1 MKFPGKIRKTAA
13 CFLLFCIV
21 LACIPVHAEENEAV
35 EISAPSG
42 VLMEPETKMIL
53 YEKDKD
59 TRRSPASVTKVMTL
73 LLIFDHLKDG
83 SLKLTDT
90 VTTSAHAK
98 SMGGSQVFLEEG
110 ETQDVET
117 MIKCI
122 VVASGNDASVA
133 MAEHIAGSEEAFV
146 KEMNARAEGLG
157 MENTHF
163 VDCCGLTD
171 SDEHYTTAYDI
182 ALMSR
187 ELILNYPEIFQ
198 YSSIWMENITHVTRQ
213 GSKEFGLTNTNRLI
227 RTYSGCI
234 GLKTGST
241 SKAGFCL
248 SAVAE
253 RNELMLIS
261 VVMAAPDYKARL
273 KDAASLL
280 DYGFARCCR
289 YIDNKPAELPELSV
303 KKGKEETVSLSYDG
317 TFRYLDTE
325 GHSISDVKKEISLPE
340 KTEAPIKKGAK
351 AGEVIYT
358 AGDKELG
365 RLTIL
370 YAEDIERAGYLD
382 CLRKTAGYLWLTAG
396 QESFDKWSKQKLG
409 EENNERNQNTRCSG
423 TYPVPRHHTDHQ
435 RSEKGSFIQKRT
447 YRKGRRHTCTSFC
460 RKRASFRVGEKGGD
474 PSRKRGSRDPLQ
486 DFRRRAY
493 AWK

>member
-42 VLMEPETKMIL
+42 VLMERETKTIL

-59 TRRSPASVTKVMTL
+59 TRRSPVSVTKVMTL

-163 VDCCGLTD
+163 ADCCGLTD
-171 SDEHYTTAYDI
+171 SDEHYTTAY
-182 ALMSR
+182 
-187 ELILNYPEIFQ
+187 
-198 YSSIWMENITHVTRQ
+198 
-213 GSKEFGLTNTNRLI
+213 
-227 RTYSGCI
+227 C
-234 GLKTGST
+234 
-241 SKAGFCL
+241 
-248 SAVAE
+248 
-253 RNELMLIS
+253 
-261 VVMAAPDYKARL
+261 PDEPGA
-273 KDAASLL
+273 D
-280 DYGFARCCR
+280 
-289 YIDNKPAELPELSV
+289 PELSGDLSV
-303 KKGKEETVSLSYDG
+303 FFDLDGKYHSRYQTGKQRIRTHQHESTDPYV
-317 TFRYLDTE
+317 FRLYRTQN
-325 GHSISDVKKEISLPE
+325 GKYQQSGILPE
-340 KTEAPIKKGAK
+340 RG
-351 AGEVIYT
+351 
-358 AGDKELG
+358 G
-365 RLTIL
+365 R
-370 YAEDIERAGYLD
+370 
-382 CLRKTAGYLWLTAG
+382 
-396 QESFDKWSKQKLG
+396 
-409 EENNERNQNTRCSG
+409 EE
-423 TYPVPRHHTDHQ
+423 
-435 RSEKGSFIQKRT
+435 
-447 YRKGRRHTCTSFC
+447 
-460 RKRASFRVGEKGGD
+460 
-474 PSRKRGSRDPLQ
+474 
-486 DFRRRAY
+486 
-493 AWK
+493 

>member
-42 VLMEPETKMIL
+42 VLMEPETKTIL

-340 KTEAPIKKGAK
+340 KTEAPRCLSDWSSDVCSSDLEAPIKKGAK

-396 QESFDKWSKQKLG
+396 QESFDKDTLR
-409 EENNERNQNTRCSG
+409 E
-423 TYPVPRHHTDHQ
+423 V
-435 RSEKGSFIQKRT
+435 
-447 YRKGRRHTCTSFC
+447 
-460 RKRASFRVGEKGGD
+460 
-474 PSRKRGSRDPLQ
+474 
-486 DFRRRAY
+486 
-493 AWK
+493 

>member
-1 MKFPGKIRKTAA
+1 
-13 CFLLFCIV
+13 
-21 LACIPVHAEENEAV
+21 
-35 EISAPSG
+35 
-42 VLMEPETKMIL
+42 MEPETKTIL

-146 KEMNARAEGLG
+146 KEMNVRAEGLG

-261 VVMAAPDYKARL
+261 VVVAAPDYKARL

-280 DYGFARCCR
+280 DYGFARCCL

-396 QESFDKWSKQKLG
+396 QESFDKDTL
-409 EENNERNQNTRCSG
+409 
-423 TYPVPRHHTDHQ
+423 
-435 RSEKGSFIQKRT
+435 
-447 YRKGRRHTCTSFC
+447 
-460 RKRASFRVGEKGGD
+460 
-474 PSRKRGSRDPLQ
+474 
-486 DFRRRAY
+486 
-493 AWK
+493 